1 MEYEKK
7 LSAAKHALELAET
20 EQAKE
25 KSEKE
30 SCQNKILDLEHS
42 QAQLTEKIEKH
53 EAELEDLKL
62 KVTELEKSHQDD
74 LRSYQRMVEG
84 FLKAFKS
91 ETRRILLTQK
101 SDLDFSK
108 LEKVTPNNLAKV
120 AAEEEAAKKSAS
132 KQRKGQ
138 KVKKKAASEK
148 PSAECPKGS
157 SLLPKRVSVEMDLLA
172 ENVALVSDDHSLTIT
187 ADVSRVTLKSGIDVD
202 VQFLLY

>member
-7 LSAAKHALELAET
+7 LSAAKHALELAESQ
-20 EQAKE
+20 QAKE

-148 PSAECPKGS
+148 PSAECPEGS